1 MTPSQIHLLLRLRA
15 LKLML
20 EVSWCV
26 SMSRLLNAD
35 MRFPSQLSPKPPAG
49 SPVMLENVEI
59 EADKKALGA
68 PFGKDGC
75 VLAIQGLA

>member
-1 MTPSQIHLLLRLRA
+1 
-15 LKLML
+15 
-20 EVSWCV
+20 
-26 SMSRLLNAD
+26 MSRLLNAD
-35 MRFPSQLSPKPPAG
+35 MRFPSQLSPKSPAG